1 MVVKFSSGLNSS
13 MGKRWAEF
21 SHGPNSLMRS
31 RSSEFVRRLN
41 SSIEVKWLN
50 SALLIFFEKIIVQM
64 HTLIMYVHSSL

>member
-13 MGKRWAEF
+13 MGKRWL
-21 SHGPNSLMRS
+21 NSAMGR

-50 SALLIFFEKIIVQM
+50 SALLIFLKK
-64 HTLIMYVHSSL
+64 